1 MAAVGGPKGR
11 CIWRFSA
18 AGGSLSGPKGR
29 CLEVVGR
36 RRRSTRPERPLY
48 GGCWPQKADSAS
60 RRAATWNLLAAE
72 GCLRGSEEEPLFGS
86 CWQPEAAYA
95 ARRATVRKLLATAA
109 RLEGP
114 LFGGCWSPK
123 SEYAALRAAV
133 WRLLAAVACA
143 APRGPLFGSC
153 WLPQRGSKGRYWE
166 VVGRRSQTT
175 QP

>member
-1 MAAVGGPKGR
+1 MAAEGGLP
-11 CIWRFSA
+11 
-18 AGGSLSGPKGR
+18 GPKGR

-36 RRRSTRPERPLY
+36 RRRPTRPERPLY

-72 GCLRGSEEEPLFGS
+72 GCLRGSKEGPLFGS
-86 CWQPEAAYA
+86 CWQPEAAYV
-95 ARRATVRKLLATAA
+95 ARRTTVRKLLATAA

-123 SEYAALRAAV
+123 SVYTALRPSPLFGDC
-133 WRLLAAVACA
+133 WPQKVACA
-143 APRGPLFGSC
+143 APRGPLFGSF
-153 WLPQRGSKGRYWE
+153 WLPQRGSKGRYLE
-166 VVGRRSQTT
+166 VVGRRSRTT